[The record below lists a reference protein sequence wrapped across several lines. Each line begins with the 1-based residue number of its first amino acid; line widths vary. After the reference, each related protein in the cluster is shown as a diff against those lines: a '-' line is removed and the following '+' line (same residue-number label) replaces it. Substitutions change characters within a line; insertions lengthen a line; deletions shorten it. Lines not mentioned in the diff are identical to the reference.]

1 MSYEPKFID
10 CRDCG
15 KNFEFT
21 VGEQEFYA
29 EKGLSSEPTRCVDC
43 RRAKKAAASSR
54 GGRGGFGGDRGY
66 GRDGG
71 DREGGYNRDRGY
83 GGDRRDRPYGGDRG
97 YERPPAKTS
106 RPPATNARALAP
118 SPSGPPVSVPCFA
131 AIASGASA
139 SRSSRSPSVIF
150 PKTLYTQAKFFVV

>member
-97 YERPPAKTS
+97 YERPPS
-106 RPPATNARALAP
+106 PRLRGHLRPMQERLHRPL
-118 SPSGPPVSVPCFA
+118 
-131 AIASGASA
+131 
-139 SRSSRSPSVIF
+139 
-150 PKTLYTQAKFFVV
+150 QAHR

>member
-71 DREGGYNRDRGY
+71 DREAATTGIVDTVATAVIV
-83 GGDRRDRPYGGDRG
+83 PMA
-97 YERPPAKTS
+97 ETVAMSAPLAKTS

-118 SPSGPPVSVPCFA
+118 SPSRPTGERPVLCRDCF
-131 AIASGASA
+131 
-139 SRSSRSPSVIF
+139 RSKRE
-150 PKTLYTQAKFFVV
+150 